1 MATNLALNPE
11 LIIEAQKIGGFKTKK
26 DTVNNALLEFIQR
39 HKQLEIV
46 KLFGSVEYDSKY
58 NYKEGRNR
66 K

>member
-1 MATNLALNPE
+1 MATNLALNPK

-26 DTVNNALLEFIQR
+26 DTVNTALLELIQR

-46 KLFGSVEYDSKY
+46 KLFGSVEYDSNY
-58 NYKEGRNR
+58 NHKNGRNR

>member
-1 MATNLALNPE
+1 MATNLALNPK

-26 DTVNNALLEFIQR
+26 DTVNTALLEFIQR

-46 KLFGSVEYDSKY
+46 KLFGSVEYDSNY
-58 NYKEGRNR
+58 NHKNGRNR

>member
-1 MATNLALNPE
+1 MATNLALNPK

-26 DTVNNALLEFIQR
+26 DTVNTALLEYIQR
-39 HKQLEIV
+39 HKQLEII
-46 KLFGSVEYDSKY
+46 KLFGSIEYDSAY

>member
-1 MATNLALNPE
+1 MATNLALNPK

-26 DTVNNALLEFIQR
+26 DTVNTALLEFIQR

-46 KLFGSVEYDSKY
+46 KLFGSIEYDSKY
-58 NYKEGRNR
+58 NYKKGRNR

>member
-1 MATNLALNPE
+1 MATNLALNPK

-26 DTVNNALLEFIQR
+26 DTVNTALLEFIQR

-58 NYKEGRNR
+58 DHKNGRNR

>member
-1 MATNLALNPE
+1 MATNLALNPK

-26 DTVNNALLEFIQR
+26 DTVNTALLEFIQR

-46 KLFGSVEYDSKY
+46 KLFGSVEYDSEY
-58 NYKEGRNR
+58 NYKKGRNR

>member
-1 MATNLALNPE
+1 MATNLAIDPK

-26 DTVNNALLEFIQR
+26 DTVNTALLEFIQR

-46 KLFGSVEYDSKY
+46 KLFGSIEYDSKY
-58 NYKEGRNR
+58 NYKKGRNR